1 MHTTKIVKV
10 TRNYQVTIPAEIRS
24 KLGIREGDY
33 LKVDLEGNKI
43 VIVKLEQK
51 RKTIRLGKPL
61 DVEDIEKSIER
72 GMKECMQ

>member
-24 KLGIREGDY
+24 KLGIKEGDY

-51 RKTIRLGKPL
+51 RKTIKLGKSL
-61 DVEDIEKSIER
+61 DVEEIERCIER